1 MSGMY
6 KFRLQD
12 GKKKSRGTYLGES
25 VRDALAHFEGLRCS
39 KLPKG
44 YRVIGIGPATAADV
58 IKEAFRGSQEP
69 PKPKLGAKVFSLE
82 LRDVIGQDG
91 IATKAQFFG
100 EVSIPR
106 KAQIILVLDSLVQDL
121 KNRYSRSREF

>member
-1 MSGMY
+1 M
-6 KFRLQD
+6 
-12 GKKKSRGTYLGES
+12 
-25 VRDALAHFEGLRCS
+25 
-39 KLPKG
+39 
-44 YRVIGIGPATAADV
+44 
-58 IKEAFRGSQEP
+58 
-69 PKPKLGAKVFSLE
+69 
-82 LRDVIGQDG
+82 IGQDG